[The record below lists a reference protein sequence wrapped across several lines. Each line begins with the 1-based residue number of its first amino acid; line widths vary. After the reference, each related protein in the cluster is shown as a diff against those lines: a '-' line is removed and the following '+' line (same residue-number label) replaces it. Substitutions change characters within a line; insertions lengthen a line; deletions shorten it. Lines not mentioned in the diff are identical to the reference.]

1 MGGIMSTLEKDPREQ
16 SCGAQPAAETVT
28 ELLEPRKVWLG
39 KTTQVRRL
47 LPHKERRMVGAWCF
61 VDHYGPDDVR
71 ELPGQHRGMWVPPHP
86 HTSLQT
92 VSWLFDG
99 EVLHRDSVGSEALVR
114 PGELNIMTAGPGIA
128 HSEESPGVRAPIL
141 HGAQLWVALPDDAR
155 DTVEPSFDQYADLP
169 RLDLDGVRG
178 TVMLGEVAGVVSP
191 ATTYTPLVG
200 ADLSIDPAG
209 TVPLTTTFEYAVL
222 VVDGPVRVEQQSA
235 DRGEM
240 VYLGQG
246 RESFGLSGPGRVLLL
261 GGEPFAE
268 EIVMWWNFIGRS
280 HDEIVAARN
289 EWMAGLSGGSTDRF
303 GVVHGFD
310 GDPLPAPEMPHT
322 QLKPRGRTR

>member
-1 MGGIMSTLEKDPREQ
+1 
-16 SCGAQPAAETVT
+16 
-28 ELLEPRKVWLG
+28 
-39 KTTQVRRL
+39 
-47 LPHKERRMVGAWCF
+47 
-61 VDHYGPDDVR
+61 
-71 ELPGQHRGMWVPPHP
+71 
-86 HTSLQT
+86 
-92 VSWLFDG
+92 
-99 EVLHRDSVGSEALVR
+99 
-114 PGELNIMTAGPGIA
+114 
-128 HSEESPGVRAPIL
+128 
-141 HGAQLWVALPDDAR
+141 
-155 DTVEPSFDQYADLP
+155 
-169 RLDLDGVRG
+169 
-178 TVMLGEVAGVVSP
+178 MLGEVAGVVSP

-209 TVPLTTTFEYAVL
+209 TVPLTTAFEYAVL

-289 EWMAGLSGGSTDRF
+289 EWMAGLSGGGTDRF
-303 GVVHGFD
+303 GGGARIRRRPAAGA
-310 GDPLPAPEMPHT
+310 GDAAHPAQAARPDPVS
-322 QLKPRGRTR
+322 RC